1 MTLRFILGR
10 AGSGKTRLCLDEIRE
25 ELRRGTRGYPR
36 GAPTR
41 DIHVS
46 GSGRVSGFPDGPPL
60 VLLVPEQATFQTEYA
75 LTLTPGLSGMFR
87 AQVLSFRRLAWR
99 VFAEVGG
106 AARPHIGDV
115 GKRMLLARILTRRR
129 GELRLFGR
137 AAGRYGFSGT
147 LAGALSELKTYL
159 VAPEALERTGG
170 MLPGTVETDSLQ
182 AKLEDLRLLYA
193 DFERELAGKYVDPD
207 DYLTLLA
214 ARLGESR
221 SGLSGAEVWVDGF
234 SGFTPQEY
242 AVLAALL
249 KTAARVNV
257 ALCLDP
263 RSRRREDR
271 DLFQVTRGTRAR
283 LTELARQN
291 GVKLARPV
299 ELAEA
304 PPARF
309 RANAALVH
317 LEREFFRRP
326 TQKFAG
332 APFEG
337 TVPVSLSNLRLVAA
351 ASRRAEVE
359 GAAREILRLCRERGW
374 HWRDFSLVVRNLA
387 DYHELVATVFADYG
401 IPCFIDRKR
410 PVRHHPLVE
419 LIRSALETVTGNWA
433 YDPVFRYLKTDLVPV
448 SRADVDLLENYVL
461 AHGIRGAKWADPD
474 DWRYRRPDALGEDIP
489 ADRDQYLQQKMN
501 RVRRRAARH
510 LLDFHRRVQ
519 AAGTAREFTAALYD
533 LLTALSVPWRI
544 EAWSR
549 EAEAEGR
556 LEAAREHRQL
566 WAGVVGLFDQV
577 VEALGDEAL
586 TVEEFG
592 RVLDSGMDG
601 LQLALIP
608 PALDQVLV
616 GTLERSRNPDVRA
629 AFVLGVSEG
638 VLPGRHHDTGLFT
651 DREREALLAAGL
663 EVAPDTRRKVYEEQY
678 LVYIAL
684 TRASEYLW
692 VSYPLA
698 DEEGRAMAPS
708 SVIPRLREL
717 FPGLGEETLA
727 LEPEGSAPGADLP
740 YIAATGRTLGFLV
753 ARVRD
758 WKAGVPVDPV
768 WWSVFNWFADNGD
781 GQRERCAPALAGL
794 FFENRE
800 PPLDPNLAR
809 ALHGRAPAQGPGAE
823 HPSGTLTQDTHA
835 SGSGQVGSGQ
845 VESGGIGPDQL
856 VVSVSRLE
864 KFRGCPFSH
873 FARYA
878 LRLKERDV
886 CRLGAPDIGQFFH
899 EALRTFD
906 GRLRESGVEWHM
918 LESADCARLASE
930 VVEELAPRLQ
940 SEILLS
946 TSRHR
951 FLTGKLERVVQRTA
965 GAMAA
970 HARQSA
976 FRPVAVEVPF
986 GPGRAV
992 PGPSYPLPGG
1002 GRVKLAGRVD
1012 RVDVAHTQKA
1022 AYLRVIDYKAGPRNL
1037 ALDDVYHGLNL
1048 QLLVYLDACLG
1059 GAPVLV
1065 GRECLPAGAFYFRVQ
1080 NPLLRGG
1087 KPLPAA
1093 DAAAQLLKAFRMRGL
1108 VLGDPALLRLMD
1120 GAAAGESLIVPAG
1133 LNKDGTVKKKAAVV
1147 SAAQFERLLEHVRR
1161 VVVETAAQIQG
1172 GAVDIAPYRK
1182 GGSSACRYC
1191 AFKPLCAFDPLLA
1204 SNRYR
1209 LLRGLPPA
1217 EMWRLLGPAGEEE
1230 AADE

>member
-1 MTLRFILGR
+1 
-10 AGSGKTRLCLDEIRE
+10 
-25 ELRRGTRGYPR
+25 
-36 GAPTR
+36 
-41 DIHVS
+41 
-46 GSGRVSGFPDGPPL
+46 

-115 GKRMLLARILTRRR
+115 GKRMLLARILARRR

-147 LAGALSELKTYL
+147 LAGALSELKTCL
-159 VAPEALERTGG
+159 VTPEALERTGC
-170 MLPGTVETDSLQ
+170 MLPGTVETYSLQ

-214 ARLGESR
+214 ARLGESPTLR
-221 SGLSGAEVWVDGF
+221 GAEVWVDGF
-234 SGFTPQEY
+234 AGFTPQEY

-283 LTELARQN
+283 LAELARKN
-291 GVKLARPV
+291 GVKLAQPV
-299 ELAEA
+299 ELAA
-304 PPARF
+304 SPPARF
-309 RANAALVH
+309 RANPALVH

-337 TVPVSLSNLRLVAA
+337 TVPVPLSNEGAMPVPLSNLRLVAA
-351 ASRRAEVE
+351 VSRRAEVE

-419 LIRSALETVTGNWA
+419 LIRSALETVIGNWA

-461 AHGIRGAKWADPD
+461 AHGIRGGAKWADEA
-474 DWRYRRPDALGEDIP
+474 DWHYERPHALGGDIP
-489 ADRDQYLQQKMN
+489 TRPTGVGAPDRYLRRKVN
-501 RVRRRAARH
+501 RVRRQAARH
-510 LLDFHRRVQ
+510 LLDFQRRVLF
-519 AAGTAREFTAALYD
+519 AATARDFTAALYD
-533 LLTALSVPWRI
+533 LLTALSVPRRI

-566 WAGVVGLFDQV
+566 WAGVVALFDQV

-586 TVEEFG
+586 TAEEFG

-616 GTLERSRNPDVRA
+616 GSLERSRNPDVRA

-638 VLPGRHHDTGLFT
+638 VLPGRHRDTGLFT

-727 LEPEGSAPGADLP
+727 LEPDGSAPGADLP
-740 YIAATGRTLGFLV
+740 YVTTPGRTLGFLV
-753 ARVRD
+753 ARLRD

-781 GQRERCAPALAGL
+781 GRRERCAPALAGL

-800 PPLDPNLAR
+800 PPLDPDLAQ
-809 ALHGRAPAQGPGAE
+809 ALYGGAPAQGPRAE
-823 HPSGTLTQDTHA
+823 RPSGAPAPDTHA
-835 SGSGQVGSGQ
+835 SGSGQVGSGGIGSGGVGLGQ
-845 VESGGIGPDQL
+845 VWSGGIESGRVGSGQL

-864 KFRGCPFSH
+864 KFRGCPFAH

-878 LRLKERDV
+878 LRLKEREV
-886 CRLGAPDIGQFFH
+886 CRLEAPDIGQFFH

-906 GRLRESGVEWHM
+906 GRLRESGVEWHA
-918 LESADCARLASE
+918 LESAECERLASE

-951 FLTGKLERVVQRTA
+951 FLTGKLKRVVQRTA
-965 GAMAA
+965 GVMAA
-970 HARQSA
+970 HARRSA

-986 GPGRAV
+986 GPGQAV
-992 PGPSYPLPGG
+992 PGPSYPLPDG
-1002 GRVKLAGRVD
+1002 GRVELAGRVD
-1012 RVDVAHTQKA
+1012 RVDVAHTQEA
-1022 AYLRVIDYKAGPRNL
+1022 AYLRVIDYKAGPRSL

-1093 DAAAQLLKAFRMRGL
+1093 DAAAQLLNAFRMQGL

-1120 GAAAGESLIVPAG
+1120 GAVAGESLIVPAG

-1161 VVVETAAQIQG
+1161 MIVETAAQIQG
-1172 GAVDIAPYRK
+1172 GAVGIAPYRK
-1182 GGSSACRYC
+1182 GGVGACRYC

-1209 LLRGLPPA
+1209 LLRRLPPA
-1217 EMWRLLGPAGEEE
+1217 EMWRLLGPAGEGE